1 MAGGSTLLFYCCPSQ
16 TLRSSTLDWAK
27 LSLHPQNSASTRTM
41 LQIRAN
47 AALDFREGNKKKKEE
62 KSRKRRRRN
71 IRSDV
76 KVEER
81 RRRVRENS
89 RKVYNHMDIGLF

>member
-47 AALDFREGNKKKKEE
+47 AALDFREGNKKKEE

-71 IRSDV
+71 TRSDV
-76 KVEER
+76 KVEEGR
-81 RRRVRENS
+81 GEEDESERILERF
-89 RKVYNHMDIGLF
+89 ITTWT

>member
-1 MAGGSTLLFYCCPSQ
+1 
-16 TLRSSTLDWAK
+16 
-27 LSLHPQNSASTRTM
+27 M

-76 KVEER
+76 KVEEGR
-81 RRRVRENS
+81 GEEDESERILERF
-89 RKVYNHMDIGLF
+89 ITTWT